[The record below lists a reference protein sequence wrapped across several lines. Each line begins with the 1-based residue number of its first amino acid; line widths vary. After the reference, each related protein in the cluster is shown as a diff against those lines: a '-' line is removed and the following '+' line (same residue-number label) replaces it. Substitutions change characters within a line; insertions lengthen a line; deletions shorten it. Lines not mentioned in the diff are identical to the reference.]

1 METND
6 IKRWAALSPLIVAV
20 GHSWKRRVNQE
31 LTNHNISTATALPII
46 MLMRQGK
53 PMRQCELAE
62 VLGIEGP
69 SLVRVIDG
77 MEQSGF
83 VERITDPSDR
93 RARLLVLADAGRE
106 IGIQVEKILAD
117 LRMTMLEDAD
127 PDDVDATI
135 RVLTLLAN
143 RLGASPLDP
152 AQT

>member
-6 IKRWAALSPLIVAV
+6 ITRWAALSPLIVAV
-20 GHSWKRRVNQE
+20 GHAWKRRVNQE
-31 LTNHNISTATALPII
+31 LSNQNISAATALPII
-46 MLMRQGK
+46 MLMRQRT
-53 PMRQCELAE
+53 PMRQCELAQ

-77 MEQSGF
+77 MEQNGF
-83 VERITDPSDR
+83 VRRITDPSDR
-93 RARLLVLADAGRE
+93 RARLLVLADAGYE
-106 IGIQVEKILAD
+106 VGIQVEKILAD
-117 LRMTMLEDAD
+117 LRMSMLDSAA

-135 RVLTLLAN
+135 RVFTLLAN

>member
-1 METND
+1 MKSND

-69 SLVRVIDG
+69 SLVRILDG

-83 VERITDPSDR
+83 VERITDPTDR
-93 RARLLVLADAGRE
+93 RARLLVLGHAGYE
-106 IGIQVEKILAD
+106 VGTEVEKILAD
-117 LRMTMLEDAD
+117 LRMSMLKDAD

-143 RLGASPLDP
+143 RLGTSPLDP

>member
-1 METND
+1 MKTTD

-20 GHSWKRRVNQE
+20 GHAWKRRVNQE

-46 MLMRQGK
+46 MLMRQEK

-69 SLVRVIDG
+69 SLVRIIDG

-93 RARLLVLADAGRE
+93 RARLLVLGDDGHNVGAE
-106 IGIQVEKILAD
+106 VEKILAD
-117 LRMTMLEDAD
+117 LRMTMLADAD